1 MKQNIGLWQK
11 QDAHVREQ
19 SRICGIRNAF
29 TSLIEFQLKHTRITS
44 FRNFHMRI
52 ISICHYDFFMMPKNF
67 SMNGL
72 KNLVGF

>member
-29 TSLIEFQLKHTRITS
+29 TSLIEFHVYTRITS

-52 ISICHYDFFMMPKNF
+52 ISICHYDF
-67 SMNGL
+67 L
-72 KNLVGF
+72 